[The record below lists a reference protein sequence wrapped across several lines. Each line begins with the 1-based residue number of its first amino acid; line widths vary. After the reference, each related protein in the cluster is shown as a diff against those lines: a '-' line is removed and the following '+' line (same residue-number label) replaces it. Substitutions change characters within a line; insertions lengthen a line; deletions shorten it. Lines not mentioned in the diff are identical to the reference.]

1 MSKKGLLSK
10 GFIALSLSGVVL
22 MVTTRAVSAVTCPPG
37 SLRGDGASVSS
48 LSECN
53 IAKDHAGSDNL
64 MATINTIINVAL
76 GVLGILAVVF
86 IIYGGVMYTT
96 SAGDQAKVK
105 KAKDT
110 IMNGVIGLVVAFL
123 AYSIVNFVLSA
134 IFK

>member
-1 MSKKGLLSK
+1 
-10 GFIALSLSGVVL
+10 
-22 MVTTRAVSAVTCPPG
+22 
-37 SLRGDGASVSS
+37 
-48 LSECN
+48 
-53 IAKDHAGSDNL
+53 

-123 AYSIVNFVLSA
+123 AFAIVNFVLSA

>member
-1 MSKKGLLSK
+1 MSKKSLLNK
-10 GFIALSLSGVVL
+10 GFTALSLSGVVL
-22 MVTTRAVSAVTCPPG
+22 MATTQAVSAVTCPPG

-76 GVLGILAVVF
+76 GVLGLLAV
-86 IIYGGVMYTT
+86 VMYTT